1 MNVDIIPTF
10 DNQKVVGIKMG
21 GIEIPFRNQILFQEF
36 VDIYYEPLKILLPI
50 LDFSKISGEFRTEW
64 TDEELYILIKESN
77 HLQVM
82 ILNMLRVNGSLTR
95 GEILPVLRQID
106 KHNYENLSARQLG
119 PQIGGIRIRVKNMK
133 KEDLIHI
140 DSKNQRYSFNEKYSK
155 RIKAFLIEALEEY
168 DKNI

>member
-21 GIEIPFRNQILFQEF
+21 GIQIPFRNQILFQEF
-36 VDIYYEPLKILLPI
+36 VDTYYEPLKLLLPI

-64 TDEELYILIKESN
+64 TNEELYILIKESN

-82 ILNMLRVNGSLTR
+82 ILNSLCINGSLTR
-95 GEILPVLRQID
+95 EEILQVLRQID
-106 KHNYENLSARQLG
+106 EHSYGFSARQLG

-133 KEDLIHI
+133 KEELIQI
-140 DSKNQRYSFNEKYSK
+140 NRKNQSYSINEKYSK
-155 RIKAFLIEALEEY
+155 RIKTFLIEALEEY
-168 DKNI
+168 DKNN